1 MLTHNHP
8 RSPPLSY
15 RNNDAVSLS
24 GVLPSPRPP
33 AGVVASAIRP
43 PSLVHL
49 SMRPSLPRLSSA
61 SGRSSRS
68 SFEFTASTSSVT
80 PLTPDANHAD
90 LEKHSFSNEDN
101 LCKAIA
107 RDLAI
112 PQPIEEHYHRQRPW

>member
-15 RNNDAVSLS
+15 RNNDTVSLLEI
-24 GVLPSPRPP
+24 LPSPRPLV
-33 AGVVASAIRP
+33 GVVASAIRLP
-43 PSLVHL
+43 LPVRL
-49 SMRPSLPRLSSA
+49 SMRPRLPHLSLA

-68 SFEFTASTSSVT
+68 SFKLTASVSSVT
-80 PLTPDANHAD
+80 PLAPDVNYVD

-101 LCKAIA
+101 LRNAIA

-112 PQPIEEHYHRQRPW
+112 PQPIEEHHHR